1 MTWRI
6 PALASVLVASTALCG
21 CLAHER
27 PEDSV
32 DAGHTILVDTSI
44 EALDV
49 AVAPR
54 PDASVVI
61 DATLALDGAA
71 PSCTPDTRSV
81 GVRVVPVTTD
91 TARCAVHHAEGVSLL
106 AIDAAPADDGI
117 TLHFDLCP
125 GADAD
130 CRCDVVVTSVGADI
144 ASTLAPTT
152 NLTLELSAGE
162 GFSPGAVVSITKVPT
177 CECHGCGCSEPL
189 YLFAATLPPDGLVV
203 PMPMTFSQGAAVCP
217 MSDCTFGGSWRLH
230 ARGDAGEADVPG
242 GTDRDLGSVHVRSV
256 RDVEVFQP
264 CAACAECDTPIAAW
278 VAWVSSR

>member
-6 PALASVLVASTALCG
+6 PALGSVLWASVALGG

-27 PEDSV
+27 PEDAV
-32 DAGHTILVDTSI
+32 DAGHSALVDTSI

-49 AVAPR
+49 AVVPR
-54 PDASVVI
+54 VDAAV
-61 DATLALDGAA
+61 ALDGGAA
-71 PSCTPDTRSV
+71 DGGACTLDMRSV

-91 TARCAVHHAEGVSLL
+91 TARCQVHHAGGVSLL
-106 AIDAAPADDGI
+106 AIDPAPADDGI
-117 TLHFDLCP
+117 RLHFDLCP
-125 GADAD
+125 AADAD
-130 CRCDVVVTSVGADI
+130 CRCDVVVTNVGVDI
-144 ASTLAPTT
+144 AATLAPAT
-152 NLTLELSAGE
+152 NLALDLSVGE
-162 GFSPGAVVSITKVPT
+162 GFSPGALVSITKVPT
-177 CECHGCGCSEPL
+177 CECDGCGCSEPL

-230 ARGDAGEADVPG
+230 ARGDAGEADVAG

-256 RDVEVFQP
+256 RDVEVFAP
-264 CAACAECDTPIAAW
+264 CAACAECDAPIGAW